1 MDNVSNRQGNLNN
14 QKEILEIKR
23 VAKIKNSL
31 DRLNRPDTA
40 E

>member
-31 DRLNRPDTA
+31 DSLNRPDTA

>member
-1 MDNVSNRQGNLNN
+1 MDNISNRQGNLNN
-14 QKEILEIKR
+14 QKEILEIKK

-31 DRLNRPDTA
+31 DSFNRPDTA